1 MTRSRTLGVVGL
13 LALLVLA
20 TGVRAEDD
28 RAGAAAPLTLGLEG
42 DGAPQG
48 TPLEPV
54 VTLSLRV
61 SAQRVGNGARVMMRG
76 TLRGR
81 AVAGRRT
88 YQLLPLGRAIT
99 THRHGTAG
107 PQRARVERVFVDV
120 RSDSDYLRVVGS
132 GPLVGGPA
140 ITGPGGTCRRIAF
153 RFTVRPKRGTAA
165 LRWTCRRAG
174 ADRSPPIHL
183 DVLGTPRD
191 TIVSSYTIVRRPC
204 SPEPSSARA
213 VGAVAG
219 AC

>member
-1 MTRSRTLGVVGL
+1 MTRSRTLGVAG
-13 LALLVLA
+13 LLVLLLVA
-20 TGVRAEDD
+20 SGGADHG
-28 RAGAAAPLTLGLEG
+28 RAGAAAPLTLGLESH
-42 DGAPQG
+42 GAAEG

-54 VTLSLRV
+54 VTLSLV
-61 SAQRVGNGARVMMRG
+61 VTGKRVGDGARITIKG
-76 TLRGR
+76 TFRGR

-88 YQLLPLGRAIT
+88 YQLLPVGGAIT
-99 THRHGTAG
+99 THRHGTAA
-107 PQRARVERVFVDV
+107 PQRARVERVVVNV

-153 RFTVRPKRGTAA
+153 RFTVRPTRGTAA

-191 TIVSSYTIVRRPC
+191 AIVSRYTIVRRPC
-204 SPEPSSARA
+204 SPEPSSTRALRA
-213 VGAVAG
+213 VVK

>member
-13 LALLVLA
+13 LALLLLA

-28 RAGAAAPLTLGLEG
+28 RPGAAAPHTFGLEG
-42 DGAPQG
+42 DGGPQG
-48 TPLEPV
+48 LLEPV

-61 SAQRVGNGARVMMRG
+61 TAQRVGDGARVTMRG
-76 TLRGR
+76 TFRSR
-81 AVAGRRT
+81 AVAGRPN
-88 YQLLPLGRAIT
+88 YQLLPVGAAIV
-99 THRHGTAG
+99 THRHGTAT

-132 GPLVGGPA
+132 GPLVGGPV
-140 ITGPGGTCRRIAF
+140 ITGPGGTCGRIAF
-153 RFTVRPKRGTAA
+153 RLTVRPKRGTAA

-191 TIVSSYTIVRRPC
+191 TIASRYTIVRRPC
-204 SPEPSSARA
+204 SPQPSLTRA
-213 VGAVAG
+213 VGAVAD